1 MDEFGFQWFLLPLIG
16 GYRFIRKFRLYEYRT
31 LAESGYHT
39 FFQAVFFGVL
49 LFGASL
55 LITGPVSWLLPDIS
69 RFWYEHVSSI
79 RFSGTCLLAFVLG
92 FLLPYPLNWK
102 TREKHLA
109 WTLES
114 FKKMNRSLD
123 LMLTQAFLDRKMV
136 AVTLVNDKVYIGFP
150 LEPLEVE
157 ADREYISLGLNY
169 SGYRNEKR
177 QLIIDYDVA
186 EDVDARV
193 EIPIDKVVSV
203 SHFDLEFY
211 LRVSPPEAE
220 MPPTAEA

>member
-16 GYRFIRKFRLYEYRT
+16 GYRFIRKFRFYEHRT

-39 FFQAVFFGVL
+39 FFQAAFFGVL

-55 LITGPVSWLLPDIS
+55 LITGPVSWLLPGFS

-92 FLLPYPLNWK
+92 SLLPYPLNRK

-109 WTLES
+109 WTLDS
-114 FKKMNRSLD
+114 FRKMNRSLD
-123 LMLTQAFLDRKMV
+123 LMLTQAFLDRRMV

-150 LEPLEVE
+150 LETPDETK
-157 ADREYISLGLNY
+157 REYISLGLNY

-177 QLIIDYDVA
+177 QLIIEYDVA

-193 EIPIDKVVSV
+193 EIPLDKVVSV

-211 LRVSPPEAE
+211 LRVAPPEAE
-220 MPPTAEA
+220 RPPTAEA

>member
-1 MDEFGFQWFLLPLIG
+1 MSSVFS

-39 FFQAVFFGVL
+39 FFQAAFFGVL

-55 LITGPVSWLLPDIS
+55 LITGPVSWLLPGIS

-79 RFSGTCLLAFVLG
+79 RFSGTCLLAFLLG
-92 FLLPYPLNWK
+92 FLLPYPLNRK

-109 WTLES
+109 WTLDS
-114 FKKMNRSLD
+114 FRKMNRSLD

-157 ADREYISLGLNY
+157 AEREYISLGLTY

-186 EDVDARV
+186 ENVDARV
-193 EIPIDKVVSV
+193 EIPLDKVVSV

-211 LRVSPPEAE
+211 LKVAPPEAE